1 MHQVSC
7 NGQHRERRDVRRE
20 LCRESNTHTQ
30 KLCRR
35 SFSMSLSLSLSLS
48 PLCLYACVF
57 FKFKVKILVVHK
69 ALGPRVRASWQYV
82 AVIVLCCTQLHLCAS
97 VCVWQTS
104 LVRKRRLHV
113 RRQTKRKQKQHK
125 KQKAE
130 EPNTAKGEAKSTN
143 HKNKKRRRQTSTGNR
158 IKSEQTSGALF
169 RTHSVVSS
177 TQKKTVSHQ

>member
-1 MHQVSC
+1 MGNTENEKMSIESYA
-7 NGQHRERRDVRRE
+7 ERVTHTHKSSVDVRSV
-20 LCRESNTHTQ
+20 CR
-30 KLCRR
+30 
-35 SFSMSLSLSLSLS
+35 SLSLSLSL
-48 PLCLYACVF
+48 LCLYACVF

-177 TQKKTVSHQ
+177 TQKKTASHQ